1 MNYCERERN
10 RILSELD
17 MVSQGADQ
25 MRLLLAKKD
34 LDAEVR
40 ERAKRV
46 LSRQKRDIKML
57 TTFLSRIDQGVS
69 GLMKV

>member
-10 RILSELD
+10 RILNELD

-40 ERAKRV
+40 ERTKRV

-57 TTFLSRIDQGVS
+57 TTLLSRIDQGVS

>member
-1 MNYCERERN
+1 VNARVS
-10 RILSELD
+10 ILNELD

-57 TTFLSRIDQGVS
+57 TTLLSRIDQGVS

>member
-57 TTFLSRIDQGVS
+57 TTLLSRIDQGVS

>member
-10 RILSELD
+10 RILNELD

-57 TTFLSRIDQGVS
+57 TTLLSRIDQGVS